1 MQHSLVC
8 NLSPSMS
15 SLGKKCSSLY
25 DDGRRKNFQRNYI
38 YSDFKVF
45 KDEEGGGE
53 NEEEK
58 EEEEK
63 TKEKN
68 KKKTTRCLKEV
79 LLRKLSTLC
88 GKKCKI
94 FTYIR

>member
-25 DDGRRKNFQRNYI
+25 DDERRKNFQRNYI

-58 EEEEK
+58 EEKEEEK
-63 TKEKN
+63 TKEK
-68 KKKTTRCLKEV
+68 
-79 LLRKLSTLC
+79 
-88 GKKCKI
+88 
-94 FTYIR
+94 IRRRRQDV